1 MASAVMAAV
10 AAPPPARLYVPPGVY
25 RPQADTGLLAR
36 ALAHEGIGPD
46 TDVMD
51 IGTGSGVLALL
62 AASRGARVTAVDVS
76 WRAVAA
82 ARLNGVR
89 LGLPLHVLHGD
100 FAAVTPGSRFDV
112 VVANPP
118 YVPSPMADPPE
129 HGPERAW
136 EGGDTGRRVI
146 DRICARA
153 TALLRPGG
161 VLLMVH
167 SALCGSRT
175 TVEHLRRAGLSAQ
188 VTMRAVVP
196 WGPVLRSRRTWLEE
210 QGLVGADEDRE
221 GLVVIRAERSC
232 S

>member
-1 MASAVMAAV
+1 MASALMAAV
-10 AAPPPARLYVPPGVY
+10 TAPPARLYVPPGVY

-36 ALAHEGIGPD
+36 ALAHERVGPD
-46 TDVMD
+46 TEVMD
-51 IGTGSGVLALL
+51 IGTGSGALALL

-82 ARLNGVR
+82 ARLNGIR

-100 FAAVTPGSRFDV
+100 FAAVSPGRRFDV

-118 YVPSPMADPPE
+118 YVPSPAAEPPG
-129 HGPERAW
+129 HGPGRAW
-136 EGGDTGRRVI
+136 EGGNSGRRVI

-153 TALLRPGG
+153 ATLLRPGG

-175 TVEHLRRAGLSAQ
+175 TVDHLSRTGLSAG

-196 WGPVLRSRRTWLEE
+196 WGPVLRSRRAWLEE
-210 QGLVGADEDRE
+210 QGLVGAGEDRE

-232 S
+232 A

>member
-1 MASAVMAAV
+1 MASALMAAV
-10 AAPPPARLYVPPGVY
+10 QEAPPALYVPPGVY

-36 ALAHEGIGPD
+36 ALAQEGVGPG

-51 IGTGSGVLALL
+51 IGTGSGALALL

-82 ARLNGVR
+82 ARLNAAR

-100 FAAVTPGSRFDV
+100 FDAVSRGRRFDL

-118 YVPSPMADPPE
+118 YVPSPHAGVPG

-136 EGGDTGRRVI
+136 EGGEAGRQVV

-153 TALLRPGG
+153 AALLRPGG

-175 TVEHLRRAGLSAQ
+175 TVEHLRRAGLSAE
-188 VTMRAVVP
+188 VMTRAVVP
-196 WGPVLRSRRTWLEE
+196 WGPVLRSRRAWLEQE
-210 QGLVGADEDRE
+210 GLVGVGEDRE
-221 GLVVIRAERSC
+221 GLVVVRAEHPRG
-232 S
+232 